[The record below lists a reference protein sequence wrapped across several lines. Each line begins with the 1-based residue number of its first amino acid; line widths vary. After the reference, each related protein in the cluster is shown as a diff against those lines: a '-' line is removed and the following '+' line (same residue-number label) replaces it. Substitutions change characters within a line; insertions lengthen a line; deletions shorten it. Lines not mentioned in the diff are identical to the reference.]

1 MPNPK
6 YQRTQHERKEQILA
20 IIAQLSELGLNS
32 RDFPE
37 LKGLYDDMRLFIQD
51 GCASSGSYDL
61 QSSIGGRRKR
71 VLVTFTNHSLK
82 ECMCVVK
89 DLGVWEIKN

>member
-6 YQRTQHERKEQILA
+6 YQRTEHQRKEQVLA

-37 LKGLYDDMRLFIQD
+37 LKGLYDDMRLFIHD
-51 GCASSGSYDL
+51 GAASSSSYDL
-61 QSSIGGRRKR
+61 KSSIGGRRKR
-71 VLVTFTNHSLK
+71 VDVSFTNHSLK

-89 DLGVWEIKN
+89 DRGVW